1 MTTPAPKKWTKEEIK
16 FKLET
21 ENPWLLR
28 GLLAIY
34 DRQTADEKQSELTKH
49 ENGVGFGGAD
59 ANILSSFA
67 RQYRSRGFL
76 TGTQM
81 ILARKKMQKYAG
93 QLAKIANGVV

>member
-1 MTTPAPKKWTKEEIK
+1 MLSAKKWTKEEIR

-21 ENPWLLR
+21 NNIWLFR

-34 DRQTADEKQSELTKH
+34 MKQTQDEKIDAITKH

-67 RQYRSRGFL
+67 RQYSSNGFL
-76 TGTQM
+76 TAKQ
-81 ILARKKMQKYAG
+81 IDLCRKKMLKYAG
-93 QLAKIANGVV
+93 QLAKIANGVI